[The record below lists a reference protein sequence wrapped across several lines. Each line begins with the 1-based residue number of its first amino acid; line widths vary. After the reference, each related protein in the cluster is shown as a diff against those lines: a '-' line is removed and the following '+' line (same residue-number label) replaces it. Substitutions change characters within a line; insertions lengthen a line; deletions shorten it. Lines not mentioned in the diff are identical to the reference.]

1 MAKGGATLGPTYYA
15 LALQTAVQAVNGCA
29 DRGEVMAS
37 ISATTGRLAGE
48 IRAAK
53 AFVGDDLKLI
63 VLPEYALTSY
73 PTGESVAGWAE
84 KAALDEDCAEYDA
97 LGKIARDNDLFLCVN
112 AYERDANFPDL
123 YFQACIIFA
132 PSGEQI
138 LRYRRLNSMFAPT
151 PHDVWDKYLDIY
163 GLEDVFPVAKTEIG
177 NLAAIASEEILYPEI
192 ARCLALRGAE
202 VFLQPT
208 GEMGC
213 NMETPK
219 SIARRARA
227 TENMAY
233 VVSANAGGILDQA
246 LPESATDGRSSIT
259 DYRGLVLAESG
270 WGQTISAH
278 AAIDLNALRGHR
290 RRPGMANQL
299 SRQRLELF
307 AETYAT
313 LGTQPA
319 NALLEK
325 DGSVKTPERSHFG
338 DAQAAIIAKLA
349 KSGRI

>member
-1 MAKGGATLGPTYYA
+1 MSKTEASLGPTYYA

-29 DRGEVMAS
+29 DRGEAMDSVA
-37 ISATTGRLAGE
+37 ATTQRLASE

-53 AFVGDDLKLI
+53 AFIGSDLRLV
-63 VLPEYALTSY
+63 VLPEYVLTSY
-73 PTGESVAGWAE
+73 PAGESVADWAD
-84 KAALDEDCAEYDA
+84 KASLDEDGPEYEA
-97 LGKIARDNDLFLCVN
+97 LAKIAQDNDLFLSVN
-112 AYERDANFPDL
+112 AYERDKNFPGL
-123 YFQACIIFA
+123 YFQACVLLS

-163 GLEDVFPVAKTEIG
+163 GLEGVFPVAQTEIG

-202 VFLQPT
+202 ILLHPT

-213 NMETPK
+213 NIETPK

-227 TENMAY
+227 SENMAY
-233 VVSANAGGILDQA
+233 LVSANAGGILGHA
-246 LPESATDGRSSIT
+246 LPASATDGRSSVV
-259 DYRGLVLAESG
+259 DYRGIILAEAG
-270 WGQTISAH
+270 WGDTISAH
-278 AAIDLNALRGHR
+278 GAIDLNALRLHR
-290 RRPGMANQL
+290 RRPGMGNYL

-313 LGTQPA
+313 MGTQPA
-319 NALLEK
+319 NALLDK
-325 DGSVKTPERSHFG
+325 DGAVKTPERSHFA

-349 KSGRI
+349 KTGRI